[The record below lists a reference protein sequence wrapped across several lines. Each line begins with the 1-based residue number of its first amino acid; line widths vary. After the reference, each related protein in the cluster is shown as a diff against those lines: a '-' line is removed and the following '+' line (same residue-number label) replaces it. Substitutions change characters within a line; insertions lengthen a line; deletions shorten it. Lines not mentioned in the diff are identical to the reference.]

1 MAESPGFF
9 PESSDGRPILLC
21 RAENEGMLEAL
32 GVRMFVTLED
42 LVTSGKHHFDFSI
55 FAVKVTAVGAPEN
68 TVDDQR

>member
-1 MAESPGFF
+1 M
-9 PESSDGRPILLC
+9 
-21 RAENEGMLEAL
+21 AL